1 MEESILLE
9 TIIQFYK
16 ALGISEPT
24 DDDKFFVNNIEL
36 KLAEALIK
44 DFGDVT
50 AKRVAEIISVVVK

>member
-1 MEESILLE
+1 MEESKLLE
-9 TIIQFYK
+9 IIIQYYK

-24 DDDKFFVNNIEL
+24 MDDKFFVNNIEL

-50 AKRVAEIISVVVK
+50 AKGVAAIITAVVK